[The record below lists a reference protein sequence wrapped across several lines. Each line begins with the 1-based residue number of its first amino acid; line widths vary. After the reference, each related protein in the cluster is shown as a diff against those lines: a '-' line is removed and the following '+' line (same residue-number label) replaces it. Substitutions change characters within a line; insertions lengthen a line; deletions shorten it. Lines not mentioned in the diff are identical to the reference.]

1 MTQALVTDCLAD
13 DREQEEC
20 RVLMKFRWQLSMTY
34 QEVTEA
40 ELDRHVRPVKR
51 EAVQKLIDAIRSSP
65 DAIDAWITATGR
77 QFSLVHDRGYEAHR
91 SRTAR
96 TDDEIS
102 ADLDSAGIEFLERI
116 TTEVSYPLPASGA
129 GPASCRPDDGRFD
142 SMPDE
147 VVHVDAPDMPAK
159 VNAGWWRMAHEFG
172 LLDERREFLLGID
185 YSGTES
191 VESEYGWARVRLAD
205 EWDLAGS
212 GSTTLRSHF
221 AGIMTER
228 FVPEFTMLSLD
239 QKMMLNTTVWGDAT
253 VSTIVIR
260 PDRLG

>member
-1 MTQALVTDCLAD
+1 MGCLAD

-20 RVLMKFRWQLSMTY
+20 RVLMKFWWQLSMPY

-40 ELDRHVRPVKR
+40 DLDRHVRPVKR
-51 EAVQKLIDAIRSSP
+51 EAVQRLIDAIRRSP
-65 DAIDAWITATGR
+65 DAIDAWVIATAR
-77 QFSLVHDRGYEAHR
+77 EFSLVRDRGYEAHR

-96 TDDEIS
+96 ADDEIS
-102 ADLDSAGIEFLERI
+102 TDLALAGIEFLERI

-129 GPASCRPDDGRFD
+129 GPASCRPEDGRFD
-142 SMPDE
+142 STPDE
-147 VVHVDAPDMPAK
+147 VVHVDAPDMSTK
-159 VNAGWWRMAHEFG
+159 VNAGWWRMAQAFG
-172 LLDERREFLLGID
+172 LFDEKREFLLTVD
-185 YSGTES
+185 YSGPAS
-191 VESEYGWARVRLAD
+191 VESEYCWVRARLAY

-212 GSTTLRSHF
+212 GSRTLRSHF
-221 AGIMTER
+221 AGVMTER